1 MRGVTISL
9 YNKVQTGVDAFNRP
23 VYEDVATTV
32 DNVLIGE
39 PTTED
44 VINELNLTGKHLA
57 YTLAIPK
64 GDTHEWNDRKV
75 EFFGEVFRTKA
86 LVIPLVCHE
95 TLFVKRP
102 IQSFRRLLGF
112 QDGQT
117 RGAVAPLV
125 FSLFATDLV
134 YGNLPRDPVKLMATG
149 RQHAYALR

>member
-1 MRGVTISL
+1 MRGVTIIL

-64 GDTHEWNDRKV
+64 GDAHEWNDRKV
-75 EFFGEVFRTKA
+75 EFFGEVFRTYGEPTQGIEH
-86 LVIPLVCHE
+86 LIPLSWNKK
-95 TLFVKRP
+95 VKVER
-102 IQSFRRLLGF
+102 
-112 QDGQT
+112 
-117 RGAVAPLV
+117 
-125 FSLFATDLV
+125 
-134 YGNLPRDPVKLMATG
+134 YE
-149 RQHAYALR
+149 

>member
-1 MRGVTISL
+1 MRGVTIIL
-9 YNKVQTGVDAFNRP
+9 YDKVQTGVDAFNRP

-75 EFFGEVFRTKA
+75 EFFGEVFHTYGEPTQGIEH
-86 LVIPLVCHE
+86 LIPLSWNKK
-95 TLFVKRP
+95 VKVER
-102 IQSFRRLLGF
+102 
-112 QDGQT
+112 
-117 RGAVAPLV
+117 
-125 FSLFATDLV
+125 
-134 YGNLPRDPVKLMATG
+134 YE
-149 RQHAYALR
+149 